1 MQEKKTCECRIPDS
15 PHMRAV
21 GLLIRNMR
29 RHHALVERRTCDLGI
44 HHSQHRMLIALAKRQ
59 DNVPSQKELAEILG
73 ISAAAVTATLKKL
86 EKEGYITRS
95 MTDEDN
101 RKNEIRITDMGIS
114 KLMEGRA
121 IFESSDRTMFEGF
134 SPEEMAMLISFM
146 ERIGRNLDDAG
157 VPTDP
162 PRTEHSHKPPI
173 PPAKER
179 KCDLDRFKYQ
189 APSQSPRPSQMV
201 QIRKALPALVHH
213 RPPLHD
219 RGGHR

>member
-1 MQEKKTCECRIPDS
+1 MQEKKTCDCRIPDS

-95 MTDEDN
+95 MTNEDN

-134 SPEEMAMLISFM
+134 SPEELATLISYM
-146 ERIGRNLDDAG
+146 ERIDRNLDAAG

-162 PRTEHSHKPPI
+162 PPPEHCHKPPHS
-173 PPAKER
+173 PRER
-179 KCDLDRFKYQ
+179 KE
-189 APSQSPRPSQMV
+189 V
-201 QIRKALPALVHH
+201 
-213 RPPLHD
+213 
-219 RGGHR
+219 